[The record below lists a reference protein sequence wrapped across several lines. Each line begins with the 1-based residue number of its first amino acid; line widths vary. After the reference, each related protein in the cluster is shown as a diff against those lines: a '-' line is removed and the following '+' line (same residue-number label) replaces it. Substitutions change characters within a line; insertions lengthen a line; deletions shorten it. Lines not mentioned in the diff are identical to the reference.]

1 MTTCR
6 LCDAPVTEKT
16 QACSFCG
23 VGAKARPKK
32 RGRQEVERLLEASA
46 KRMESAP
53 EGFDARTG
61 QSLLTKARRALEDDD
76 LKEASRLG
84 QGLKKGLELAKRR
97 ATWRGKVAEA
107 KLKLEIAAGAGM
119 EVAAAQEKVDAL
131 EERVRRDD
139 FTNMSQALQ
148 GALRGLRLTGHAGKA
163 WKRLEEAKKA
173 IGYARERGGQTGKA
187 LEFLQR
193 AQEALQ
199 QADFA
204 RATQLA
210 AVANRAADYAR
221 KYARAVQLIAGVERK
236 LQEAA
241 DRGAEVRAGKEYLQ
255 RAQKALKSGV
265 YADVQKW
272 TRTAREFGER
282 ARKTKIAEDAIRKVE
297 KALEAEAAEGSD
309 LSETI
314 PLLEEAWKALAEG
327 RFREVPRHL
336 RKASALAKEAA
347 RVRRAREALELL
359 ATEIQDLQAMKADPV
374 KAQRAAAQAEEALE
388 KGTWPAYRRA
398 WSRAVRETN
407 KARRERERELVL
419 NTVEM
424 LVEKAGKGGV
434 SAIGAREL
442 LVEVEKALSKGSYT
456 DIETLV
462 EAKFEAEATKR
473 ENELIRRMA
482 GLRTTQA
489 ELKVAGIE
497 VSAAAGLLEKAGE
510 ALKDRRIK
518 EADDL
523 LTRAEEAT
531 EGLREVLAAAA
542 LRALEDLRTELTS
555 LDRLEVSVPQAQ
567 AFHDRARSALSE
579 GDALQALDL
588 ANLGL
593 EACREA
599 RTKHFDRIAEK
610 ELEEMRSVA
619 ALKEAEEK
627 LGTAREFAAL
637 LDRAEIEHDALDDV
651 VARAE
656 EALGKKEVEDLR
668 ILLQVVTELEAS
680 LKVALKQHIATR
692 LGELERIIR
701 ELQDLEEAGEFH
713 DALAKL
719 QKALKANALAE
730 ALEEAQGLEVKVAE
744 AQAREAQRLAEAQAD
759 ELVRLSELSAR
770 VKGILES
777 LWKAGIDVSDS
788 QETFHQAVVALQ
800 ENELSKASP
809 LLEDLEA
816 TAAAIQ
822 SDLARAAH
830 EFIASARRQLKKAE
844 KTWKPIPEV
853 QDLLLL
859 AQELFDEKRFDE
871 AIEVARIAERK
882 TRAQKEQAKDEAR
895 GEVTRRILEFQE
907 RLFHLKEVLRDLRRA
922 DISIEDSE
930 ELLAE
935 VEESLAE
942 ADFETA
948 DGKLAELEEVAN
960 GLAGGLQIAAKDLLK
975 SVGKQL
981 KQVEAEGL
989 SVPRGENVYA
999 TAKESL
1005 KAGRFVEALE
1015 YCKVIEDIVEDARIR
1030 AKLANMDE
1038 VVEGL
1043 QEQLRKL
1050 EGPGVRLGR
1059 AHNLLEEARE
1069 AAAVG
1074 EQERALALSQ
1084 GVAEMLEDLQATPL
1098 AKGAER
1104 KAGGEAAVSVEGA
1117 LNILDRVESSWES
1130 GDTMGMEEMLA
1141 AARTKLGADG
1151 TPAAKAA
1158 IKEVSKGLRLAEKIG
1173 LEVDEA
1179 KKALTEAK
1187 RLLKEDPGGA
1197 LAAVG
1202 QARELLRSAARDMPP
1217 ETRPALQLDIPEKG
1231 LEEGR
1236 WTRFSFYV
1244 KNQGK
1249 TPASDVKLRLRGDVE
1264 VKGLESVQRLA
1275 PRENRLVSAD
1285 VKAGRRGQIPL
1296 EIDVTYRGTL
1306 DGDEVYLTE
1315 AASVD
1320 ASPSGT
1326 YLVEDAFLVHTDGRL
1341 ISHQTR
1347 KIEDEIDED
1356 VFSGMLTVVQDFVKD
1371 SFRTRTRVGLR
1382 RLEFGDSRIL
1392 IERGPNVYL
1401 AAVLL
1406 GEEPDLLSLYMVELI
1421 NEIERKFGDKLDKW
1435 SGMLS
1440 ELEGIEEV
1448 CRKLCYFTKEGW
1460 ILDPEGTK
1468 SAIGEAMNLIR
1479 GGRALGLDLSE
1490 SEALLEKARGAVEKD
1505 VQNAWNFIEDAV
1517 EKALATQQELQKKL
1531 EAGVQALGEN
1541 LEGLSLL
1548 GHGVEGGKEDLQQA
1562 KAALA
1567 LGQYEEAAR
1576 VISNLDDTVSALK
1589 EEVLAVEIEST
1600 VGRLS
1605 RTVGALEQEGAD
1617 VSGLKEELGAAQEAW
1632 EKGQLG
1638 QVATH
1643 LESAHEEAR
1652 DLKRTYLLKRHR
1664 EELEDLSEMYE
1675 RASAQGFVPEG
1686 ARAIVQQATE
1696 AAEREDVDELDV
1708 LLPQARQAVQ
1718 VSLEGEFEGREPEVH
1733 LAGVLPPLQM
1743 GAWARYEMELSNKG
1757 TWPAEDVS
1765 VEFDGDIEVKG
1776 PTTVEGLGP
1785 GETKR
1790 LTVGLKP
1797 SKAGATMADVRVSYQ
1812 RLLDDARYVAHYI
1825 RDVKVAGKGTYLV
1838 EDALLFLPD
1847 GRMLIH
1853 ESQKFREELDEDLFL
1868 TMIQGV
1874 QDFLKDAF
1882 ENKLRVGIKR
1892 MDFKDSKVL
1901 LERGDHCYL
1910 GAVVVGDEPD
1920 LLPLYLLQLLY
1931 EAEERYGDHL
1941 GDWQDDSEAQEGL
1954 REIVRKALLISE
1966 SSGADLRG
1974 LGSSPITQDLL
1985 EGVAA
1990 KERRARVEAMMPAV
2004 EKALVKNGP
2013 RAGLAA
2019 VRAALAPKEEV
2030 EGRPSPT
2037 ERPQGDE
2044 GRLTVELDDE
2054 SLKEFIEIVK
2064 EIDKAVR
2071 KARGKAG
2078 LEYHWPVPRIAI
2090 RAKTPNVA
2098 AAAENFKTM
2107 ILSHANARQ
2116 IDILEA
2122 GQIWHGVDLKMTIDE
2137 DVLERSYQVWSRKI
2151 QLILMSQDPW
2161 KIKAGIDKGGYEMGI
2176 EGQVVKIDGD
2186 MVGFQVVIPPHVIVQ
2201 DFGAGMVFMDTRLSE
2216 EEEAEG
2222 FANEIIKI
2230 VLEARKDLGLGD
2242 SDPILIQLVANERLR
2257 FLLGRQKEYLLS
2269 EVNAKDLRF
2278 VSDAGEEGFVAD
2290 VEISDE
2296 TFTIGVTASAETS

>member
-1 MTTCR
+1 MTSCR
-6 LCDAPVTEKT
+6 LCDAPVIEETR
-16 QACSFCG
+16 ACSFCG
-23 VGAKARPKK
+23 AAAKGRPKK
-32 RGRQEVERLLEASA
+32 AGRKEAEQILKESA
-46 KRMESAP
+46 KKLESVP
-53 EGFDARTG
+53 DGFDARYG
-61 QSLLTKARRALEDDD
+61 RSLLMKAQKALERGDV
-76 LKEASRLG
+76 KETARLG
-84 QGLKKGLELAKRR
+84 QGLKKGLELGRRR
-97 ATWRGKVAEA
+97 ATWRGRISEA
-107 KLKLEIAAGAGM
+107 KLKLRIAEGAGM
-119 EVAAAQEKVDAL
+119 DVDTAQEKIEAL
-131 EERVRRDD
+131 EERVQRDD
-139 FTNMSQALQ
+139 FKNVSQALQ
-148 GALRGLRLTGHAGKA
+148 KALQGLKLTGHAGKA
-163 WKRLEEAKKA
+163 WKRLEDAQKR
-173 IGYARERGGQTGKA
+173 IGYARERGGQTEKA
-187 LEFLQR
+187 QEFLQK
-193 AQEALQ
+193 AQDALH

-204 RATQLA
+204 KANQLA
-210 AVANRAADYAR
+210 GTASQAADYAR
-221 KYARAVQLIAGVERK
+221 KYARAVDLIAGVERK
-236 LQEAA
+236 LEAA
-241 DRGAEVRAGKEYLQ
+241 AGRGADVAEGKEYLENA
-255 RAQKALKSGV
+255 RKALKMGV

-272 TRTAREFGER
+272 TRTAREFGDR
-282 ARKTKIAEDAIRKVE
+282 ARKTQIGETAIRKVE

-309 LSETI
+309 LSETH
-314 PLLEEAWKALAEG
+314 PALEAAWKALAG
-327 RFREVPRHL
+327 GKFGEVKKHL
-336 RKASALAKEAA
+336 HKASALAKDAA
-347 RVRRAREALELL
+347 RIRKSREALDLL
-359 ATEIQDLQAMKADPV
+359 TSEIDDLRAMKADP
-374 KAQRAAAQAEEALE
+374 ARAEAAASRAQEALNQ
-388 KGTWPAYRRA
+388 GNWPVYRRA
-398 WSRAVRETN
+398 LSRARRETS
-407 KARRERERELVL
+407 KARREREREVVL

-442 LVEVEKALSKGSYT
+442 LMEVEKALSKGSYT

-523 LTRAEEAT
+523 LTKAEEAT
-531 EGLREVLAAAA
+531 EGLRQVLAAGA
-542 LRALEDLRTELTS
+542 LRAWEDLKTELTS
-555 LDRLEVSVPQAQ
+555 LDRLDVGVPQAQ
-567 AFHDRARSALSE
+567 AFGDGAETALTE

-588 ANLGL
+588 AHLGL
-593 EACREA
+593 EACKEA
-599 RTKHFDRIAEK
+599 RMKHFDKIAEK

-619 ALKEAEEK
+619 ALKEAGEK
-627 LGTAREFAAL
+627 LSTARGFAAL
-637 LDRAEIEHDALDDV
+637 LDRAEIEHNALDDV

-656 EALGKKEVEDLR
+656 GALGKEEVEDLR

-692 LGELERIIR
+692 LGELERIIQ

-719 QKALKANALAE
+719 QKALRENALAE
-730 ALEEAQGLEVKVAE
+730 ALEEAQSLEVKVAE
-744 AQAREAQRLAEAQAD
+744 AQVREVQHVAEAQAE
-759 ELVRLSELSAR
+759 ELARLSELSAR

-777 LWKAGIDVSDS
+777 LWKAGIDLSDS
-788 QETFHQAVVALQ
+788 QEMFHEAVVALQ
-800 ENELSKASP
+800 ENELSKAGP

-882 TRAQKEQAKDEAR
+882 TRAQKERAKDEAR
-895 GEVTRRILEFQE
+895 GEVTRKILEFQE

-930 ELLAE
+930 ELLAK

-942 ADFETA
+942 ADFETV
-948 DGKLAELEEVAN
+948 DGKLAELEEDAN

-975 SVGKQL
+975 NVGKQL
-981 KQVEAEGL
+981 KQAEAEGL

-999 TAKESL
+999 TAQESL
-1005 KAGRFVEALE
+1005 KAGRYVEALE
-1015 YCKVIEDIVEDARIR
+1015 YCKVIEDIVEDTRIR

-1043 QEQLRKL
+1043 QEQLQKL
-1050 EGPGVRLGR
+1050 ERPGVRLGR
-1059 AHNLLEEARE
+1059 IHKLLEEARR
-1069 AAAVG
+1069 AAVAR

-1104 KAGGEAAVSVEGA
+1104 KAGGETAVSVEAA
-1117 LNILDRVESSWES
+1117 LTILDQVESSWES
-1130 GDTMGMEEMLA
+1130 GDTTGMEEMLA

-1151 TPAAKAA
+1151 APAAKTA
-1158 IKEVSKGLRLAEKIG
+1158 IKEVSKGIRLAEKIG
-1173 LEVDEA
+1173 LEVDDA

-1197 LAAVG
+1197 LATVG

-1217 ETRPALQLDIPEKG
+1217 EARPALQLDIPEKG

-1264 VKGLESVQRLA
+1264 VKGLESVRRLA

-1285 VKAGRRGQIPL
+1285 VKARRRGQIPL

-1306 DGDEVYLTE
+1306 DGEEVYLTE

-1371 SFRTRTRVGLR
+1371 SFRTRTKVGLR

-1421 NEIERKFGDKLDKW
+1421 NEIERKFGDTLGTW
-1435 SGMLS
+1435 SGLLS
-1440 ELEGIEEV
+1440 ELEGVEEV
-1448 CRKLCYFTKEGW
+1448 CRKLCYFTKEGR

-1468 SAIGEAMNLIR
+1468 SAIGEAVNLIR
-1479 GGRALGLDLSE
+1479 GGQALGLDLSE
-1490 SEALLEKARGAVEKD
+1490 SEALLEKARGAVEED
-1505 VQNAWNFIEDAV
+1505 VQNAWNLIEDAV

-1531 EAGVQALGEN
+1531 EDGVRALSED

-1548 GHGVEGGKEDLQQA
+1548 GHGLEGGEENLQQA

-1567 LGQYEEAAR
+1567 LGRYEEAAH

-1589 EEVLAVEIEST
+1589 EEVLAAEIEST

-1605 RTVGALEQEGAD
+1605 RTVDALEQEGAD
-1617 VSGLKEELGAAQEAW
+1617 VSGLKEELGAAQKAW

-1643 LESAHEEAR
+1643 LESAQEGAW
-1652 DLKRTYLLKRHR
+1652 DLKRTYILKRRR
-1664 EELEDLSEMYE
+1664 EELVDISEMYE
-1675 RASAQGFVPEG
+1675 RASAQGLVPES

-1696 AAEREDVDELDV
+1696 AAEREDVDELDM

-1718 VSLEGEFEGREPEVH
+1718 VSLEAEFEGREPEVH
-1733 LAGVLPPLQM
+1733 LAGVFPPLQV

-1765 VEFDGDIEVKG
+1765 VEFGGDIEVKG

-1797 SKAGATMADVRVSYQ
+1797 SKAGATLADVRVSYQ

-1825 RDVKVAGKGTYLV
+1825 RDVKVAGKGTYVV
-1838 EDALLFLPD
+1838 EDALLFVPD
-1847 GRMLIH
+1847 GRMLVH

-1874 QDFLKDAF
+1874 QDFLQDAF

-1910 GAVVVGDEPD
+1910 AAVVVGDEPD
-1920 LLPLYLLQLLY
+1920 LLSLYLLQLLS

-1941 GDWQDDSEAQEGL
+1941 GDWQDDSEAREGL

-1966 SSGADLRG
+1966 SSGADLGG
-1974 LGSSPITQDLL
+1974 LASSPITQDLL
-1985 EGVAA
+1985 EGVPA

-2004 EKALVKNGP
+2004 AKALVENGP

-2030 EGRPSPT
+2030 ERRPSPT
-2037 ERPQGDE
+2037 ERPAGAE

-2054 SLKEFIEIVK
+2054 SLKEFIEIVQ

-2107 ILSHANARQ
+2107 ILSHANARH
-2116 IDILEA
+2116 IDILEV
-2122 GQIWHGVDLKMTIDE
+2122 GEIWHGIDLKMTIRE
-2137 DVLERSYQVWSRKI
+2137 DLLEGSYKVWSRKI

-2161 KIKAGIDKGGYEMGI
+2161 KIKAGIDKGGYEVGI
-2176 EGQVVKIDGD
+2176 EGQVVKIGGD
-2186 MVGFQVVIPPHVIVQ
+2186 MVSFQVVIPPHVIVQ
-2201 DFGAGMVFMDTRLSE
+2201 DFGAGMVFVDTRLSE

-2222 FANEIIKI
+2222 YANEIIKI

-2242 SDPILIQLVANERLR
+2242 SDPILIQLVASERLR
-2257 FLLGRQKEYLLS
+2257 LLLGRQKEYLLP

-2278 VSDAGEEGFVAD
+2278 VSDAGDEGYVAD

-2296 TFTIGVTASAETS
+2296 TFTIGIIPSGESS